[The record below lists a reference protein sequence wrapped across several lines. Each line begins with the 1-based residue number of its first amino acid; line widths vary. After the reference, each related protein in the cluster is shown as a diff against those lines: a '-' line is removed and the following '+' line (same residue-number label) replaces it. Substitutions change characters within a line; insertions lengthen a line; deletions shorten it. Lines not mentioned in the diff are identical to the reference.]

1 MLVLVFLLVTLLAAI
16 GAYLMLTDRMP
27 DVVGPLL
34 CIGLGSLQAYG
45 ALALEFTN
53 GSQVNSSPEPA
64 LAFVGLAILVL
75 SLVVLF
81 DDAIG
86 TLSLG
91 TMRGSR

>member
-1 MLVLVFLLVTLLAAI
+1 
-16 GAYLMLTDRMP
+16 
-27 DVVGPLL
+27 L

-64 LAFVGLAILVL
+64 LAFVGLTVLVL

-81 DDAIG
+81 EESIS
-86 TLSLG
+86 TLNLG
-91 TMRGSR
+91 GLGGSR